1 MKILLTSSL
10 LIGFAFNSFNLTEK
24 TGKLIDKSQVTYNIT
39 DNKVLDG
46 VFTIADT
53 AIVTRL
59 RGSYAQNKRVGNW
72 YCFNAQGKVVLR
84 YNYDLNKL
92 VALEKEEFNAV
103 EIKIL
108 DKDAKVA
115 EKASVPI
122 PVCAIDQYKSL
133 MIAELKDEL
142 SHNGKLSAGNVEA
155 KITALVKADGTA
167 IYTAQYNLA
176 GVSYTTKIYPKDKL
190 FTIQWLPATYEGKAL
205 KSEFTFVSSFMFKP
219 GDHKRFIWNY

>member
-1 MKILLTSSL
+1 MKIFITSI
-10 LIGFAFNSFNLTEK
+10 LILASGALAVLEK
-24 TGKLIDKSQVTYNIT
+24 TGKLVDQSKVSYNIN
-39 DNKVLDG
+39 DEKLLDG
-46 VFTIADT
+46 VYTIADT
-53 AIVTRL
+53 AHVTRL

-92 VALEKEEFNAV
+92 VALEKEELNAV

-108 DKDAKVA
+108 DKNAKVA

-122 PVCAIDQYKSL
+122 PVCSIDQYKSL
-133 MIAELKDEL
+133 MVAELKDEL
-142 SHNGKLSAGNVEA
+142 SRHDKLSAGNVDA

-167 IYTAQYNLA
+167 IYTAQYNLS

-190 FTIQWLPATYEGKAL
+190 FTIQWLPAAYEGKAL